1 MSTANKKNPVFALL
15 WALLV
20 LYPVMAGAES
30 YTISRGMEIHILKND
45 DIPFIHA
52 ELVIH
57 YRDTSP
63 NPAVPYLTFTNIFD
77 KDLKNSDT
85 SLLNVLKRLGNDF
98 KVEHRPDFILLKV
111 NFLPNRINL
120 FIRLLKNIY
129 NYRPL
134 LEIDINPATYIQRK
148 RKINTR
154 GRFQDSVNNYWKYYF
169 KKPGW
174 KKMLAYQVAYHYMFP
189 GNILGKT
196 LITPSGL
203 NAVRIEHLNNFYKR
217 AYRLQHSQLF
227 LKGKIDK
234 PAVVYGSIERAF
246 TTRKLKLKPFEPEK
260 IKAAN
265 QKTIVVFNTRT
276 HELPVVF
283 WFEPVDTSKNRNL
296 VPVMVL
302 NSLLFGYPAGR
313 IFISATRFMNM
324 SGLRMTTEMV
334 SHKGISVICN
344 TIRVRYRDLEQFVL
358 LAEREQK
365 KLDIKGVGRREFLDT
380 VSYISGRL
388 KVDTKNIANDIEL
401 NIVDLPAVSPPPS
414 FASLGKDSNGR
425 LRPVIVIVG
434 DIQVISRYLGT
445 LKPRV
450 QFIDFFKK

>member
-1 MSTANKKNPVFALL
+1 MYTENKNNTVFILL
-15 WALLV
+15 WAVMV
-20 LYPVMAGAES
+20 LCPVIASAES
-30 YTISRGMEIHILKND
+30 FTITRGMEVDILKEKE
-45 DIPFIHA
+45 IPFVHA

-57 YRDTSP
+57 YRETSP
-63 NPAVPYLTFTNIFD
+63 NPAVPYLTFLNIFD
-77 KDLKNSDT
+77 KDLINSDT
-85 SLLNVLKRLGNDF
+85 TVLNILKRLGNDF
-98 KVEHRPDFILLKV
+98 QVEHRPDFILLKV
-111 NFLPNRINL
+111 NFLPQRINL
-120 FIRLLKNIY
+120 FIRLLKTIF
-129 NYRPL
+129 NYRPF

-148 RKINTR
+148 RKIDTR
-154 GRFQDSVNNYWKYYF
+154 ERFQDSVANYWKYYF

-174 KKMLAYQVAYHYMFP
+174 KKMLAYQVAYHYLFP
-189 GNILGKT
+189 GSILGKT

-203 NAVRIEHLNNFYKR
+203 KAVKIEHLNNFYRR

-227 LKGKIDK
+227 LKGKIDN

-246 TTRKLKLKPFEPEK
+246 AARKVDLKPFKSDK
-260 IKAAN
+260 IKAAD
-265 QKTIVVFNTRT
+265 QKTIIVFNVRT

-283 WFEPVDTSKNRNL
+283 WFEPVNTSKRNL

-324 SGLRMTTEMV
+324 SGLRLATEMV
-334 SHKGISVICN
+334 SHKGMSVICN
-344 TIRVRYRDLEQFVL
+344 TIRVRYRDLEEFIL

-388 KVDTKNIANDIEL
+388 KVDTKNIANDIEM
-401 NIVDLPAVSPPPS
+401 NIVDLPVVSPPPS
-414 FASLGKDSNGR
+414 FASLGKDSDGR
-425 LRPVIVIVG
+425 LSPVIVIVG
-434 DIQVISRYLGT
+434 DIQVISRYLGR

-450 QFIDFFKK
+450 QIIDFFKQ